1 MEITVT
7 EKNFEQE
14 VLKADCPVLVDF
26 WATWCGPCRMIA
38 PEVSA
43 LAEKYAGKVKV
54 CKIEIDD
61 NPSLAAKYGVEVIPT
76 LAVFENGRE
85 KTRKIGFMDRSEIE
99 EML

>member
-1 MEITVT
+1 MEVTVT

-14 VLKADCPVLVDF
+14 VLKSDCPVLVDF

-43 LAEKYAGKVKV
+43 VAEKYAGKVKV

-61 NPSLAAKYGVEVIPT
+61 NPSLAVKYGVEVIPT
-76 LAVFENGRE
+76 LAVFENGKE
-85 KTRKIGFMDRSEIE
+85 KTRKIGLMDRSEIE
-99 EML
+99 AML